1 MGMPLETLFQTYDT
15 LVVLDTET
23 SGLRFEVDEIIELA
37 AVSLRWSGQGAAIT
51 EEYDQL
57 IQLSPGRRLDPRI
70 TQLTGI
76 TQEEL
81 EDDGIPKSQACRE
94 FAEMLSHG
102 RTLIVAYNAHF
113 DLSFLYYFLR
123 SDHMQSALVEPDFL
137 DALSVYKDRQEYPH
151 KLKDAIVAYH
161 LEGSVVN
168 SHRAIDDVKATVE
181 VLKAMD
187 CERCDLIRY
196 VNLFG
201 YNPKFGVQGKRIG
214 SVTYVPQ
221 PYHHDR
227 LLYETCGDRG

>member
-1 MGMPLETLFQTYDT
+1 MALPLEHLFETYET

-23 SGLRFEVDEIIELA
+23 TGLRFEADEIIELA
-37 AVSLRWSGQGAAIT
+37 AVSLRWSAEGPMVA

-57 IQLSPGRRLDPRI
+57 IRLSPGRRLDPRI

-76 TQEEL
+76 TQEDL
-81 EDDGIPKSQACRE
+81 EREGISKSRACAD
-94 FAEMLSHG
+94 FAGMLGHG
-102 RTLIVAYNAHF
+102 RTLVVAYNAHF
-113 DLSFLYYFLR
+113 DLSFLYYFLCR
-123 SDHMQSALVEPDFL
+123 DQRQSALVAPDFL
-137 DALSVYKDRQEYPH
+137 DALSVYRDRQDYPH
-151 KLKDAIVAYH
+151 KLKDAIAAYH
-161 LEGSVVN
+161 LEDTVVN

-187 CERCDLIRY
+187 LEQSDLGQY

-221 PYHHDR
+221 PYDR
-227 LLYETCGDRG
+227 SMPLYRRCACVR